1 MGAGMSDTEPTL
13 STAELQLLAQ
23 REKKAQ
29 DKRAEREKK
38 ATERATAALAPNP
51 NGFVVPSMPSGLS
64 PIRRWVRLAHDAYS
78 RRDIGVV
85 ELTEIRRSA
94 GTLGELYRVGAEL
107 RKAEAAIR
115 AAAAQEKM
123 AETLAAV
130 EHGGAA
136 LLMLSRLQEGLTQGQ
151 RRPLPGRV
159 LTLPTPGE
167 GQEPA

>member
-1 MGAGMSDTEPTL
+1 MTQGLNTREL
-13 STAELQLLAQ
+13 RKLAE

-29 DKRAEREKK
+29 DKRAERART

-51 NGFVVPSMPSGLS
+51 DGYVVPKMPAGLS
-64 PIRRWVRLAHDAYS
+64 AIRKWVREAHDAYS
-78 RRDIGVV
+78 ARQIGPL

-94 GTLGELYRVGAEL
+94 SSVGDLYRTGAEL

-115 AAAAQEKM
+115 AAQAQERLV
-123 AETLAAV
+123 ETLAAL

-136 LLMLSRLQEGLTQGQ
+136 LAMLVKLQDGLTDGR

-159 LTLPTPGE
+159 LSAVPPTPT
-167 GQEPA
+167 EPA